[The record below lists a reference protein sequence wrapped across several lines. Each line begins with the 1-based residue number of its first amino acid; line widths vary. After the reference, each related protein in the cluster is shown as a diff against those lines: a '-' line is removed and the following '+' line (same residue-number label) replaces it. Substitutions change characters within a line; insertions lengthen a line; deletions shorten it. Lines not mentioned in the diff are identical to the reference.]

1 MAGEPVAHS
10 RLLKTRLAHHG
21 NRRDE
26 ARRLAW
32 LFVTPFAV
40 LCFLFIVAP
49 VLATVGLSFFRKH
62 PFFLEFQ
69 FNGWNNYAYVFRTAF
84 FGRRC
89 ARRSY
94 GPFRPS
100 LCRQCWGLGSR
111 CCSTSP
117 SAEST
122 YSAIVGWNDY
132 LFARIFISSTSRET
146 LTVGV
151 MHFFEGVHVDWG
163 LITAASVIMTVP
175 MAIVFM
181 FVQRY
186 LVAGFGAGGIKG

>member
-69 FNGWNNYAYVFRTAF
+69 FNGWNNYAYVFSDRVFWSSLRQAILWTFSSIALQTVLGVGIALLLHQPLRGINIF
-84 FGRRC
+84 RYRR
-89 ARRSY
+89 
-94 GPFRPS
+94 
-100 LCRQCWGLGSR
+100 L
-111 CCSTSP
+111 
-117 SAEST
+117 E
-122 YSAIVGWNDY
+122 
-132 LFARIFISSTSRET
+132 
-146 LTVGV
+146 
-151 MHFFEGVHVDWG
+151 
-163 LITAASVIMTVP
+163 
-175 MAIVFM
+175 
-181 FVQRY
+181 
-186 LVAGFGAGGIKG
+186 